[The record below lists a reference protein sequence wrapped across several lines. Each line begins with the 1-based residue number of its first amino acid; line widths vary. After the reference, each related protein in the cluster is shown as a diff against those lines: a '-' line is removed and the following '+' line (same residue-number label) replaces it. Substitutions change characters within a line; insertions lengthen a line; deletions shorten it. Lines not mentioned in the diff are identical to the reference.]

1 MEGCTRMIVGVY
13 KDLKYTFANCDECRN
28 LVCGQTSH
36 RCYYLHSRMFA
47 EDRMTSALIGLQ
59 GKQWE
64 LFAKMREVMR
74 EKQPLYDHLK
84 AAEMLEFF
92 ERPIYRLHPLEEV
105 AVRSDWKEKVVGA
118 ALKMENYPDIYIGGN
133 VYDDGGLYCSQRED
147 EEEEEEEKE
156 EGVGAVKELSL
167 GTPPLRFSDE
177 LTRDMTY

>member
-13 KDLKYTFANCDECRN
+13 KDLKYTFANCDECRHM
-28 LVCGQTSH
+28 VGGQTSH
-36 RCYYLHSRMFA
+36 RCYYLNSRMFA

-92 ERPIYRLHPLEEV
+92 EQPIYRLHPLEEV

-147 EEEEEEEKE
+147 EEEEEEKE

-167 GTPPLRFSDE
+167 GTPPLRFSGE
-177 LTRDMTY
+177 LSQDMT